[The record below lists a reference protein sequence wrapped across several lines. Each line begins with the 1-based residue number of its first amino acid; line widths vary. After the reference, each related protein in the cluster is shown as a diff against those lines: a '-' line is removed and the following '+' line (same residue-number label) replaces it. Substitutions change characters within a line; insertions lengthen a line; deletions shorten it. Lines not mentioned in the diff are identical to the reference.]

1 LIFGEFLMAAAT
13 ERVVVLMPREEKAR
27 LESRARAAQVSIG
40 EYVRRSVNAYDPDA
54 AGQEQ
59 ELMRLVGEVYRT
71 HGEAL
76 QALDEA
82 EAELKRTRSY
92 FAAKEKGQSAT
103 GRRARSRSAKG
114 A

>member
-1 LIFGEFLMAAAT
+1 MTGVA
-13 ERVVVLMPREEKAR
+13 ERVVVLMPPEEKAR
-27 LESRARAAQVSIG
+27 LEKRARAAHVSIG

-54 AGQEQ
+54 AEQEQ

-76 QALDEA
+76 QALDA
-82 EAELKRTRSY
+82 AQAELKRTRRY
-92 FAAKEKGQSAT
+92 FAAKEKASAGT
-103 GRRARSRSAKG
+103 TNGARSRATKG